1 MIFQCAPARSGA
13 VLGPGLREGA
23 AASRC
28 FLSAPRGRD
37 LTWKVR
43 WEAGAPSSAPGRA
56 GARGPAGGAAAPAE
70 RPGPGTPAVPS
81 ARTRGA
87 GSGVTAGA
95 ALCASPASPQRG
107 AGPGSTA
114 GGIARHRG
122 WGQAHPSG
130 LSGPRGHLAPGAP
143 SRRGEEATSPGAA
156 GPVDAPRP
164 RAFSRRRMCPLS
176 APHGTPESVQLND

>member
-122 WGQAHPSG
+122 WASPPFRP
-130 LSGPRGHLAPGAP
+130 LRAARTPCPRGPFPAG
-143 SRRGEEATSPGAA
+143 RRGHIPRSRGPGGCPPSSSLFSQTDVSLVCPAR
-156 GPVDAPRP
+156 DSRERP
-164 RAFSRRRMCPLS
+164 
-176 APHGTPESVQLND
+176 T